1 MREKYYFCTVMKNIL
16 KLQRRELGEG
26 QPMVILHGLF
36 GFSDNWQTH
45 AKKLAEYY
53 RVILVD
59 LRNHGHSDWSDE
71 FSYDL
76 MVEDLK
82 GLFDDLDLKKT
93 ILVGHSMGGKVAM
106 LFAQK
111 YESLLEKLV
120 VVDIGMKEYPMHH
133 EHILAGM
140 HAIDLSVIKVR
151 SEAEAILKQHID
163 SDGVRQFLLKN
174 LYWKEKGQLAWRMNL
189 SVLEREMKNILSALP
204 EKEVMLPTLFIRGE
218 LSNYILDEDI
228 PNLEDVFPD
237 SDVVTIA
244 GAGHWVH
251 AEAAEEF
258 MDVLLGFCL
267 R

>member
-1 MREKYYFCTVMKNIL
+1 MHQQNNSMKL
-16 KLQRRELGEG
+16 HYRELGEG

-82 GLFDDLDLKKT
+82 ELCDDLSLNRM
-93 ILVGHSMGGKVAM
+93 ILLGHSMGGKVAM
-106 LFAQK
+106 LFASK
-111 YESLLEKLV
+111 YENLLEKLI
-120 VVDIGMKEYPMHH
+120 VVDIGVKEYPMHH
-133 EHILAGM
+133 EHILAGL
-140 HAIDLSVIKVR
+140 HALDLPSMKAR
-151 SEAEAILKQHID
+151 SEAEAVLRKYID
-163 SDGVRQFLLKN
+163 SDGVIQFLLKN
-174 LYWKEKGQLAWRMNL
+174 LYWKEKGVLEFRMNL
-189 SVLEREMKNILSALP
+189 KVLEREMKNILSALP
-204 EKEVMLPTLFIRGE
+204 AVEVMTPTLFIRGE

-228 PNLEDVFPD
+228 DELEERFPD
-237 SDVVTIA
+237 SHLVKVI
-244 GAGHWVH
+244 GSGHWVH
-251 AEAAEEF
+251 AESPDEF
-258 MDVLLGFCL
+258 IDHVLSFCL

>member
-1 MREKYYFCTVMKNIL
+1 MKL
-16 KLQRRELGEG
+16 HHRELGEG
-26 QPMVILHGLF
+26 QPMIILHGLF

-45 AKKLAEYY
+45 AKKFADYY

-59 LRNHGHSDWSDE
+59 LRNHGHSEWSDE

-82 GLFDDLDLKKT
+82 ELCDDLDLKN
-93 ILVGHSMGGKVAM
+93 ILLIGHSMGGKVAM

-111 YESLLEKLV
+111 HKELLDKLV
-120 VVDIGMKEYPMHH
+120 VVDIGLKAYPMHH
-133 EHILAGM
+133 QHILAGM
-140 HAIDLSVIKVR
+140 HAIDLETIKVR
-151 SEAEAILKQHID
+151 REAEAILKQHID

-189 SVLEREMKNILSALP
+189 SVLEREMENILSMLP

-228 PNLEDVFPD
+228 PQLEDQFPD
-237 SDVVTIA
+237 SEIITIK

-251 AEAAEEF
+251 AEAPEEF
-258 MDVLLGFCL
+258 VDVVLGFCL

>member
-1 MREKYYFCTVMKNIL
+1 MKL
-16 KLQRRELGEG
+16 HHRELGTG
-26 QPMVILHGLF
+26 QPMIILHGLF

-59 LRNHGHSDWSDE
+59 LRNHGHSEWSDE

-76 MVEDLK
+76 MVEDVK
-82 GLFDDLDLKKT
+82 ELFDDLNLNKV
-93 ILVGHSMGGKVAM
+93 ILMGHSMGGKVAM
-106 LFAQK
+106 LFAQN
-111 YESLLEKLV
+111 YQNYLEKLI

-133 EHILAGM
+133 QPILEGM
-140 HAIDLSVIKVR
+140 HAIDLKTITLR
-151 SEAEAILKQHID
+151 SEAEEILKKYIE

-189 SVLEREMKNILSALP
+189 SIIEQELENILSALP
-204 EKEVMLPTLFIRGE
+204 EKVVMLPTLFIRGE

-228 PNLEDVFPD
+228 EQIEDVFPD
-237 SDVVTIA
+237 SEIITIA

-251 AEAAEEF
+251 AEAPEEF
-258 MDVLLGFCL
+258 VETVLGFCL

>member
-1 MREKYYFCTVMKNIL
+1 MKL
-16 KLQRRELGEG
+16 HHRELGSG
-26 QPMVILHGLF
+26 QPMIILHGLF

-45 AKKLAEYY
+45 AKKFAEYY

-71 FSYDL
+71 FSYEL
-76 MVEDLK
+76 MAKDLK
-82 GLFDDLDLKKT
+82 ELCDDLGLKN
-93 ILVGHSMGGKVAM
+93 ILLIGHSMGGKVAM

-111 YESLLEKLV
+111 HKELLDKLV
-120 VVDIGMKEYPMHH
+120 VVDIGIKAYPMHH
-133 EHILAGM
+133 QHILAGM
-140 HAIDLSVIKVR
+140 HAIDLPKIKLR
-151 SEAEAILKQHID
+151 SEAEDILKQYID

-189 SVLEREMKNILSALP
+189 SILEREMENILSRLT

-228 PNLEDVFPD
+228 EQLEDQFPD
-237 SDVVTIA
+237 SEIVTIKN
-244 GAGHWVH
+244 AGHWVH
-251 AEAAEEF
+251 AEAPEEF
-258 MDVLLGFCL
+258 VDVVLGFCL